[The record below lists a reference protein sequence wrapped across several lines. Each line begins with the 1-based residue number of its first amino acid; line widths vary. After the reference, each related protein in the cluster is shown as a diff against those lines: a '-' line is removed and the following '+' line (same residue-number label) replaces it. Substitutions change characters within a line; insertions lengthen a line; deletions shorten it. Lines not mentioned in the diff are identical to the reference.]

1 MEMTEDDNKR
11 NRRIAKN
18 TLMLY
23 LRMFI
28 TMGISLY
35 TSRIILAYLGV
46 EDFGIY
52 NVVAGIV
59 VLFSFLNSAMTHTSQ
74 RYLSVAIAKNDD
86 NLIQKT
92 FSTSIV
98 SHLFISAILLILA
111 ETIGL
116 WFVNTQLSI
125 PDGRMSAANIVY
137 QFAVAITLI
146 EINKIPYFSSI
157 VANEKMT
164 FFAYLAI
171 VESAMKLAVA
181 LSLTLFSCDLLILYG
196 ALLLATAIIVIA
208 AFIIYCNKNFRNCK
222 FIPTSSKPML
232 KEFLS
237 FSGWNLIGSSAY
249 LGYTQGVNIIL
260 NIFRGVALNATIGIT
275 NQIRSATY
283 SFVYYFQ
290 TASNPQI
297 IKAYTNNE
305 HDRFTTLV
313 CNISKYSF
321 FMMLAIAIPIVMN
334 MDYILNLWLVN
345 PPAYCSIFCS
355 MIVIIC
361 LFDSLEGPLWV
372 AVQAS
377 GSIRNYQITT
387 GIILLL
393 NIPASFFALKYEAE
407 PYSVM
412 YIQLAFV
419 IIAWITRIYFA
430 KKCSNLKN
438 GTYFKKVIIPIMAI
452 SIISIPTCHF
462 SVMNLNGMTKVVV
475 STGICLTIMALT
487 IYTIGISK
495 GERAAL
501 KKYIKEKISK

>member
-1 MEMTEDDNKR
+1 
-11 NRRIAKN
+11 
-18 TLMLY
+18 MLY

-35 TSRIILAYLGV
+35 TSRIILAHLGV

-98 SHLFISAILLILA
+98 SHLIISAILLILA

-181 LSLTLFSCDLLILYG
+181 LSLSFFSCDLLILYG

-208 AFIIYCNKNFRNCK
+208 
-222 FIPTSSKPML
+222 
-232 KEFLS
+232 
-237 FSGWNLIGSSAY
+237 
-249 LGYTQGVNIIL
+249 
-260 NIFRGVALNATIGIT
+260 
-275 NQIRSATY
+275 
-283 SFVYYFQ
+283 
-290 TASNPQI
+290 
-297 IKAYTNNE
+297 
-305 HDRFTTLV
+305 
-313 CNISKYSF
+313 
-321 FMMLAIAIPIVMN
+321 
-334 MDYILNLWLVN
+334 
-345 PPAYCSIFCS
+345 
-355 MIVIIC
+355 
-361 LFDSLEGPLWV
+361 DS
-372 AVQAS
+372 
-377 GSIRNYQITT
+377 
-387 GIILLL
+387 
-393 NIPASFFALKYEAE
+393 
-407 PYSVM
+407 
-412 YIQLAFV
+412 
-419 IIAWITRIYFA
+419 
-430 KKCSNLKN
+430 
-438 GTYFKKVIIPIMAI
+438 
-452 SIISIPTCHF
+452 
-462 SVMNLNGMTKVVV
+462 
-475 STGICLTIMALT
+475 
-487 IYTIGISK
+487 
-495 GERAAL
+495 
-501 KKYIKEKISK
+501 

>member
-98 SHLFISAILLILA
+98 SHLIISAILLILA

-181 LSLTLFSCDLLILYG
+181 LSLSFFSRDLLILYG

-208 AFIIYCNKNFRNCK
+208 AFIIFCNKNFRNW
-222 FIPTSSKPML
+222 
-232 KEFLS
+232 
-237 FSGWNLIGSSAY
+237 GWG
-249 LGYTQGVNIIL
+249 
-260 NIFRGVALNATIGIT
+260 
-275 NQIRSATY
+275 
-283 SFVYYFQ
+283 
-290 TASNPQI
+290 
-297 IKAYTNNE
+297 
-305 HDRFTTLV
+305 
-313 CNISKYSF
+313 
-321 FMMLAIAIPIVMN
+321 
-334 MDYILNLWLVN
+334 
-345 PPAYCSIFCS
+345 
-355 MIVIIC
+355 
-361 LFDSLEGPLWV
+361 
-372 AVQAS
+372 
-377 GSIRNYQITT
+377 
-387 GIILLL
+387 
-393 NIPASFFALKYEAE
+393 
-407 PYSVM
+407 
-412 YIQLAFV
+412 
-419 IIAWITRIYFA
+419 
-430 KKCSNLKN
+430 
-438 GTYFKKVIIPIMAI
+438 
-452 SIISIPTCHF
+452 
-462 SVMNLNGMTKVVV
+462 
-475 STGICLTIMALT
+475 
-487 IYTIGISK
+487 
-495 GERAAL
+495 
-501 KKYIKEKISK
+501 